1 MEASSATNGLLLFE
15 VLKQKKPAPGS
26 NDYPVAIKAADLDEN
41 FLRSTLAPPN
51 AESVDPNLYEVQYDA
66 DGTRITRMF
75 PNGTNVGDL
84 LYWDGEKWTPLELA
98 PNAEGDLLYWDGNKW
113 AILPATDS
121 STLHILGI
129 KDNVLQWVETQ
140 DCPE

>member
-51 AESVDPNLYEVQYDA
+51 AESADPELYEVQYDA
-66 DGTRITRMF
+66 DGTRITRIF
-75 PNGTNVGDL
+75 QNGSRNGDL
-84 LYWDGEKWTPLELA
+84 LYWDADAAKWQVF
-98 PNAEGDLLYWDGNKW
+98 
-113 AILPATDS
+113 PAVEDD
-121 STLHILGI
+121 TLHILGI
-129 KDNVLQWVETQ
+129 KDGVLQWVETQ

>member
-51 AESVDPNLYEVQYDA
+51 AESADPELYEVQYDA
-66 DGTRITRMF
+66 DGTRITRIF
-75 PNGTNVGDL
+75 ADGRNGDL
-84 LYWDGEKWTPLELA
+84 LHWDGAKWYPLTSVASE
-98 PNAEGDLLYWDGNKW
+98 DLYV
-113 AILPATDS
+113 
-121 STLHILGI
+121 LGLQNSQLRWI
-129 KDNVLQWVETQ
+129 KTQ
-140 DCPE
+140 DCAE

>member
-51 AESVDPNLYEVQYDA
+51 AESVDPNLYEVQYDE
-66 DGTRITRMF
+66 DGTRITRIF
-75 PNGTNVGDL
+75 QNGTNVGDL
-84 LYWDGEKWTPLELA
+84 LYWDGEKWTPL
-98 PNAEGDLLYWDGNKW
+98 
-113 AILPATDS
+113 PAVVDD
-121 STLHILGI
+121 TLHILGI
-129 KDNVLQWVETQ
+129 KDGVLQWVETQ

>member
-51 AESVDPNLYEVQYDA
+51 AESVDPNLYEVKYDA

-84 LYWDGEKWTPLELA
+84 LYWDGERWTPLA
-98 PNAEGDLLYWDGNKW
+98 AVS
-113 AILPATDS
+113 S

-129 KDNVLQWVETQ
+129 KDNELQWVETQ

>member
-51 AESVDPNLYEVQYDA
+51 AKSVDPNLYEVQYDE
-66 DGTRITRMF
+66 DGTRITRIF
-75 PNGTNVGDL
+75 QNGTNVGDL
-84 LYWDGEKWTPLELA
+84 LYWDGAKWTPLA
-98 PNAEGDLLYWDGNKW
+98 AV
-113 AILPATDS
+113 TS

-129 KDNVLQWVETQ
+129 KDNALQWVETQ

>member
-1 MEASSATNGLLLFE
+1 MKDPINGQWLFTE
-15 VLKQKKPAPGS
+15 LVNNKPAKGS
-26 NDYPVAIKAADLDEN
+26 NDYPVAIKAIHLDDN
-41 FLRSTLAPPN
+41 WKRSTLAVPN
-51 AESVDPNLYEVQYDA
+51 SDIPNSDLYDIQYDE
-66 DGTRITRMF
+66 DGTRITRIF
-75 PNGTNVGDL
+75 QNGTNVGDL

-140 DCPE
+140 DCP